1 MKGILT
7 LGKAILMLI
16 IVALPGI
23 MMAHSGHGDHS
34 HDGWSIIHYFTQPEH
49 ALVSMRVLSE
59 RIHPSLPWL
68 FDQHYIM
75 NNNCLCTPP
84 VGL

>member
-1 MKGILT
+1 MKGILS

-23 MMAHSGHGDHS
+23 MMAHPGHGDHS

-49 ALVSMRVLSE
+49 ALVSIAIVLSLAVVVIVKKKSKT
-59 RIHPSLPWL
+59 RKA
-68 FDQHYIM
+68 
-75 NNNCLCTPP
+75 
-84 VGL
+84 

>member
-49 ALVSMRVLSE
+49 ALVSIAIVLSLAVVVIVIKKSKT
-59 RIHPSLPWL
+59 RKA
-68 FDQHYIM
+68 
-75 NNNCLCTPP
+75 
-84 VGL
+84 